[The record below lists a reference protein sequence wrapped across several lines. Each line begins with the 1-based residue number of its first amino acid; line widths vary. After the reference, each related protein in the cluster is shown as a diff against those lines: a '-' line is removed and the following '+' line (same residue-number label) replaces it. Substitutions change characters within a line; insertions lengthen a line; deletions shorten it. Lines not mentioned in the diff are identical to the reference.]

1 MDPLRIPASAVARPP
16 MKLVVIES
24 PYAGDTAL
32 NVRYARAAM
41 RDCLRRGEAPIA
53 SHLLYTQ
60 EGVLD
65 DTIPIERTLG
75 IEAGLAWG
83 RWAHLTAVYVD
94 LGVSKGMEAGIQR
107 AIDEGRPVERRWV
120 PGWRS

>member
-1 MDPLRIPASAVARPP
+1 MRERE
-16 MKLVVIES
+16 LVLVES
-24 PYAGDTAL
+24 PYAGDVRR

-41 RDCLRRGEAPIA
+41 RDCFHRGEYPFA

-65 DTIPIERTLG
+65 DCMVFERALG

-83 RWAHLTAVYVD
+83 ALAARTVVYVD
-94 LGVSKGMEAGIQR
+94 LGITEGMRIGLARAREAGRPIVRRSLSAWRGR
-107 AIDEGRPVERRWV
+107 AP
-120 PGWRS
+120 